1 MKRNNWQSRIRPV
14 KLVIFF
20 GVLAALC
27 FIGIFLPRP
36 DESEIEKRKLTEFP
50 RFTWGKQRRKKFMK
64 STGIVRKVDELG
76 RIVLPIEM
84 RRTLDIA
91 EKDALEIYVEG
102 ENIILR
108 KYQASCIFCDNVKGV
123 IQYRGKNVCP
133 DCINKLKAKL

>member
-1 MKRNNWQSRIRPV
+1 
-14 KLVIFF
+14 
-20 GVLAALC
+20 
-27 FIGIFLPRP
+27 
-36 DESEIEKRKLTEFP
+36 
-50 RFTWGKQRRKKFMK
+50 MK

-133 DCINKLKAKL
+133 ITIKNPPPIARRGISCVLKALL

>member
-1 MKRNNWQSRIRPV
+1 
-14 KLVIFF
+14 
-20 GVLAALC
+20 
-27 FIGIFLPRP
+27 
-36 DESEIEKRKLTEFP
+36 
-50 RFTWGKQRRKKFMK
+50 MK

-133 DCINKLKAKL
+133 DCINKLKALRTQEIPRRAIGGGFLMSAGKREGAQ